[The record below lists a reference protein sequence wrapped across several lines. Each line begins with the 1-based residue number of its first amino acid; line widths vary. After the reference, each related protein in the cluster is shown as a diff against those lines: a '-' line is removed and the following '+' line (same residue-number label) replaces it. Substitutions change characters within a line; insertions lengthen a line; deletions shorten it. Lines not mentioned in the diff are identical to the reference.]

1 VAFFGFGEIKRLTL
15 ACLVAGVVSAAG
27 TMGLQ
32 LYGVPRAVLA
42 LHPSWR

>member
-1 VAFFGFGEIKRLTL
+1 VAFFGLRRDQAPDL